1 MTAFQRQKAKTGN
14 HYIASRNNHFSFFFY
29 NVLSLK
35 AFTHTDQN
43 CHKRLAVSN
52 NTIWHF
58 VDERV
63 LLHETEDRPTRQH
76 CMTMCN
82 YKVMQVT

>member
-1 MTAFQRQKAKTGN
+1 MTAFQRRKAKTGN
-14 HYIASRNNHFSFFFY
+14 HYIASRNNHFSFFFH
-29 NVLSLK
+29 VLSLK
-35 AFTHTDQN
+35 AFTHTDQI
-43 CHKRLAVSN
+43 CHKRLAISD

-58 VDERV
+58 ADERV

-82 YKVMQVT
+82 HTVMQVT